1 MLGGT
6 RSPLSKE
13 ARTFHMTRNSRL
25 ILFAAGLTL
34 CGACEHAPSPDS
46 SALAAAATPAAV
58 PVTVAVVTVRPS
70 ARLVNFVGTLYG
82 NEDVTLSS
90 QVEGQIKSLSA
101 DLGDHVE
108 AGQVLAQ
115 IEDDQWRARL
125 REAEATL
132 AKARADEA
140 RGRQLVDRKVISPQE
155 YESMKTLV
163 EVAQA
168 QRDTLTVTINHARVD
183 APISG
188 AVARRFVSSGEYVHP
203 GSQLFSLVAEDPLK
217 LRGDVPERFAH
228 ELQVGQ
234 TVQAR
239 VDAFP
244 DTTFTGRLARLSPA
258 SNPENRSVAV
268 EAIVDNHERA
278 LKPGFFASAA
288 VVTRTDDPAIMV
300 PQEALLTFAGVTK
313 LFVIKDGV
321 AHQQPVR
328 TGTRGSGG
336 LVEITEGLA
345 PDQTVATSGL
355 SKLADGIAV
364 TVTPPA
370 AATGEPAS

>member
-1 MLGGT
+1 
-6 RSPLSKE
+6 
-13 ARTFHMTRNSRL
+13 MTRHSRL
-25 ILFAAGLTL
+25 ILFAASLGLYA
-34 CGACEHAPSPDS
+34 ACAFAPSPGS
-46 SALAAAATPAAV
+46 LALALEATAVTV
-58 PVTVAVVTVRPS
+58 PVTVATVIVHPS
-70 ARLVNFVGTLYG
+70 VRLVHFVGTLYG

-90 QVEGQIKSLSA
+90 QVEGQIKALSA
-101 DLGDHVE
+101 DLGDHVD

-168 QRDTLTVTINHARVD
+168 QRDTLTVTIRHARVE

-234 TVQAR
+234 TVEVR

-244 DTTFTGRLARLSPA
+244 SAAFTGHLARISPA
-258 SNPENRSVAV
+258 SNPENRSMAV
-268 EAIVDNHERA
+268 EAIIDNQART
-278 LKPGFFASAA
+278 LKPGFFANAA
-288 VVTRTDDPAIMV
+288 VVTRSDDRALLV
-300 PQEALLTFAGVTK
+300 PQAAVITFAGVTK
-313 LFVIKDGV
+313 LFVIQDGV
-321 AHQQPVR
+321 ARERRVQ

-345 PDQTVATSGL
+345 PDDLVATSGL
-355 SKLADGIAV
+355 TKLEDGVAV
-364 TVTPPA
+364 TVQAPA
-370 AATGEPAS
+370 GATHEPGS